1 MRLSQQQADTISAI
15 TKEIFGPAACVKL
28 FGSRTDDDGRGGDID
43 LLVELSHPV
52 TDAVMASATLEARLM
67 RALGLQKID
76 VIVSAPNLTA
86 TPIHAIAAR
95 GITL

>member
-1 MRLSQQQADTISAI
+1 MRLSQQQADIITTI
-15 TKEIFGPAACVKL
+15 TKEVFGPAACVKL
-28 FGSRTDDDGRGGDID
+28 FGSRTDDNRRGGDID
-43 LLVELSHPV
+43 LLVELPHPV
-52 TDAVMASATLEARLM
+52 PAAVVASATLEAKLM

-86 TPIHAIAAR
+86 TPIHAVAAQ